1 MEQGEVRLEVGGRR
15 GCSRGSIRFSG
26 TLGWPFYGAGWR
38 CNASAGTKL
47 YLGAKSGQGRL
58 RMTSKQQIGYLVIL
72 LGIGAAIAGTV
83 LSVSHPWIAGLMLS
97 GAAAIIV
104 GKWIVKNLS

>member
-1 MEQGEVRLEVGGRR
+1 
-15 GCSRGSIRFSG
+15 
-26 TLGWPFYGAGWR
+26 
-38 CNASAGTKL
+38 
-47 YLGAKSGQGRL
+47 
-58 RMTSKQQIGYLVIL
+58 MTSKQQIGYLVIL
-72 LGIGAAIAGTV
+72 LGIGAAITGTV